1 MPYLCIDRHN
11 HKYYKPINPYCKG
24 VRGNWG
30 NVFLI
35 GAGTLLREI
44 CLHATALALRSNAA
58 VLGSALLTLALTS
71 AGVFEGSL
79 SKDIS
84 RRSCALTNGN
94 ILQLGGADA
103 CRLIVVQR
111 AARRRQTSCLMLDSM
126 RIGSLTPVSLGNE
139 RIPCDFSRVLVQPI
153 LKNNYYSIYFI
164 FRLV

>member
-35 GAGTLLREI
+35 GAGTLLHEI
-44 CLHATALALRSNAA
+44 CLQATALALRSNAA
-58 VLGSALLTLALTS
+58 VLGSALLTLALPS
-71 AGVFEGSL
+71 AGVFEGLL

-111 AARRRQTSCLMLDSM
+111 AGEAEKILICM
-126 RIGSLTPVSLGNE
+126 RLCAWQMEFFSVSLWNE
-139 RIPCDFSRVLVQPI
+139 KVSYNF
-153 LKNNYYSIYFI
+153 N
-164 FRLV
+164 

>member
-44 CLHATALALRSNAA
+44 WVCTQPRLRSGSNAA
-58 VLGSALLTLALTS
+58 VLGSALLTLALPS
-71 AGVFEGSL
+71 AGVFEGLL

-111 AARRRQTSCLMLDSM
+111 GGRGGVKLPASCL
-126 RIGSLTPVSLGNE
+126 TA
-139 RIPCDFSRVLVQPI
+139 
-153 LKNNYYSIYFI
+153 
-164 FRLV
+164 

>member
-58 VLGSALLTLALTS
+58 VLGSALLTLALPS
-71 AGVFEGSL
+71 AGVFEGLL

-111 AARRRQTSCLMLDSM
+111 AGEAASNMLDSM

>member
-58 VLGSALLTLALTS
+58 VLGSALLTLALPS
-71 AGVFEGSL
+71 AGVFEGLL

-103 CRLIVVQR
+103 CRLIVVRR
-111 AARRRQTSCLMLDSM
+111 AGEADK
-126 RIGSLTPVSLGNE
+126 
-139 RIPCDFSRVLVQPI
+139 I
-153 LKNNYYSIYFI
+153 LICVRFCAWQMGILSYLPWESKNFI
-164 FRLV
+164 L

>member
-44 CLHATALALRSNAA
+44 CLHA
-58 VLGSALLTLALTS
+58 LLTLALPS
-71 AGVFEGSL
+71 AGVFEGLL

-111 AARRRQTSCLMLDSM
+111 AGEAASNFL
-126 RIGSLTPVSLGNE
+126 PHA
-139 RIPCDFSRVLVQPI
+139 
-153 LKNNYYSIYFI
+153 
-164 FRLV
+164 

>member
-24 VRGNWG
+24 VRGNWR

-58 VLGSALLTLALTS
+58 VLGSALLTLALPS
-71 AGVFEGSL
+71 AGVFEGLL

-111 AARRRQTSCLMLDSM
+111 AGEAEKILICM
-126 RIGSLTPVSLGNE
+126 RLCAWQMEFFSVSLWNE
-139 RIPCDFSRVLVQPI
+139 KVSYNF
-153 LKNNYYSIYFI
+153 N
-164 FRLV
+164 

>member
-24 VRGNWG
+24 VRGNWR

-44 CLHATALALRSNAA
+44 CLHATALAMHAERNIQWIFLRRVSNAA
-58 VLGSALLTLALTS
+58 VLGSALLTLALPS
-71 AGVFEGSL
+71 AGVFEGLL

-94 ILQLGGADA
+94 I
-103 CRLIVVQR
+103 
-111 AARRRQTSCLMLDSM
+111 
-126 RIGSLTPVSLGNE
+126 
-139 RIPCDFSRVLVQPI
+139 
-153 LKNNYYSIYFI
+153 

>member
-35 GAGTLLREI
+35 GEGTLLREI
-44 CLHATALALRSNAA
+44 CLHATALPLRSNAA
-58 VLGSALLTLALTS
+58 VLGSALLTLALPS
-71 AGVFEGSL
+71 AGVFEGLL

-84 RRSCALTNGN
+84 RRSCALTNGY
-94 ILQLGGADA
+94 ILQFVGADA

-111 AARRRQTSCLMLDSM
+111 AGEAEKILICM
-126 RIGSLTPVSLGNE
+126 RLCAWQMEFFSVSLWNE
-139 RIPCDFSRVLVQPI
+139 KVSYNF
-153 LKNNYYSIYFI
+153 N
-164 FRLV
+164 

>member
-58 VLGSALLTLALTS
+58 VLGSALLTLALPS
-71 AGVFEGSL
+71 AGVFEGLL

-111 AARRRQTSCLMLDSM
+111 ARKEEKILICM
-126 RIGSLTPVSLGNE
+126 RLCAWQMEFFSVSLWNE
-139 RIPCDFSRVLVQPI
+139 KVSYNF
-153 LKNNYYSIYFI
+153 N
-164 FRLV
+164 

>member
-58 VLGSALLTLALTS
+58 VLGSALLTLALPS
-71 AGVFEGSL
+71 AGVFEGLL

-94 ILQLGGADA
+94 ILQLGAADA
-103 CRLIVVQR
+103 CRLIVVRR
-111 AARRRQTSCLMLDSM
+111 AGEAEKILICM
-126 RIGSLTPVSLGNE
+126 RLCAWQMEFFSVSLWNE
-139 RIPCDFSRVLVQPI
+139 KVSYNF
-153 LKNNYYSIYFI
+153 N
-164 FRLV
+164 

>member
-58 VLGSALLTLALTS
+58 VLGSALLTLALPS
-71 AGVFEGSL
+71 AGVFEGLL

-84 RRSCALTNGN
+84 RMSCALTNGS

-103 CRLIVVQR
+103 CRLIVVQQ
-111 AARRRQTSCLMLDSM
+111 AGEAEKILICMWLCAWQMEFFS
-126 RIGSLTPVSLGNE
+126 VSLSNE
-139 RIPCDFSRVLVQPI
+139 KVSYNF
-153 LKNNYYSIYFI
+153 N
-164 FRLV
+164 

>member
-44 CLHATALALRSNAA
+44 CLHATALPLRSNAA
-58 VLGSALLTLALTS
+58 VLGSALLTLALPS
-71 AGVFEGSL
+71 AGVFEGLL

-103 CRLIVVQR
+103 CRLIVVQQ
-111 AARRRQTSCLMLDSM
+111 AGEAEKILICM
-126 RIGSLTPVSLGNE
+126 RLCAWQMEFFSVSLWNE
-139 RIPCDFSRVLVQPI
+139 KVSYNF
-153 LKNNYYSIYFI
+153 N
-164 FRLV
+164 

>member
-58 VLGSALLTLALTS
+58 VLGSALLTLALPS

-94 ILQLGGADA
+94 IFQL
-103 CRLIVVQR
+103 V
-111 AARRRQTSCLMLDSM
+111 
-126 RIGSLTPVSLGNE
+126 
-139 RIPCDFSRVLVQPI
+139 
-153 LKNNYYSIYFI
+153 
-164 FRLV
+164 

>member
-58 VLGSALLTLALTS
+58 VLGSALLTLALPS
-71 AGVFEGSL
+71 AGVFEGLL

-94 ILQLGGADA
+94 ILQLGWADA

-111 AARRRQTSCLMLDSM
+111 AGEAEKILICM
-126 RIGSLTPVSLGNE
+126 RLCAWQMEFFSVSLWNE
-139 RIPCDFSRVLVQPI
+139 KVSYNF
-153 LKNNYYSIYFI
+153 N
-164 FRLV
+164 

>member
-58 VLGSALLTLALTS
+58 VLGSALLTLALPS

-111 AARRRQTSCLMLDSM
+111 AGEAEKILICM
-126 RIGSLTPVSLGNE
+126 RLCAWQMEFFSVSLWNE
-139 RIPCDFSRVLVQPI
+139 KVSYNF
-153 LKNNYYSIYFI
+153 N
-164 FRLV
+164 

>member
-44 CLHATALALRSNAA
+44 CLHATALALRSNAT
-58 VLGSALLTLALTS
+58 VLGSALLTLALPS
-71 AGVFEGSL
+71 AGVFEGLL

-84 RRSCALTNGN
+84 HRSCALTNGN

-103 CRLIVVQR
+103 CRFIVVQR
-111 AARRRQTSCLMLDSM
+111 AGEAEKILICM
-126 RIGSLTPVSLGNE
+126 RLCAWQMEFFSVSLWNE
-139 RIPCDFSRVLVQPI
+139 KVSYNF
-153 LKNNYYSIYFI
+153 N
-164 FRLV
+164 